1 MNDLKAVSAIVK
13 DILTDSVQAR
23 NNDNVLYLM
32 VLNHVSNRNNI
43 DIQSMTVPVFLLKMK
58 DYGLPGFETVRRS
71 RQKVQ
76 ADNPELEGT
85 ETTRRKRAKQ
95 EAVYRE
101 FASSEV

>member
-85 ETTRRKRAKQ
+85 ESTRRKRAKQ
-95 EAVYRE
+95 EAVYRD
-101 FASSEV
+101 FATSEV

>member
-13 DILTDSVQAR
+13 NILTESVQAR

-85 ETTRRKRAKQ
+85 ESTRRKRAKQ
-95 EAVYRE
+95 EAVYRD
-101 FASSEV
+101 FAKSEV

>member
-13 DILTDSVQAR
+13 NILTDSVQAR

-85 ETTRRKRAKQ
+85 ESTRRKRAKQ
-95 EAVYRE
+95 EAVYRD
-101 FASSEV
+101 FATSEV

>member
-13 DILTDSVQAR
+13 SILMENTRAR
-23 NNDNVLYLM
+23 NDDNVLYLM
-32 VLNHVSNRNNI
+32 VLNHVSNRNGI
-43 DIQSMTVPVFLLKMK
+43 DIQSMTVPVFLMKMK
-58 DYGLPGFETVRRS
+58 EYGLPGFETVRRS

-85 ETTRRKRAKQ
+85 ESTRRKRAKQ

-101 FASSEV
+101 FATSEV

>member
-85 ETTRRKRAKQ
+85 ESTRRKRAKQ
-95 EAVYRE
+95 ESVYRE
-101 FASSEV
+101 FATGKV

>member
-13 DILTDSVQAR
+13 NILADSVQAR

-85 ETTRRKRAKQ
+85 ESMRRKRTKQ
-95 EAVYRE
+95 EAVYRA
-101 FASSEV
+101 FATSEV

>member
-13 DILTDSVQAR
+13 NILMENTRAR
-23 NNDNVLYLM
+23 NDDNVLYLM
-32 VLNHVSNRNNI
+32 VLNHVSNRNGI
-43 DIQSMTVPVFLLKMK
+43 DIQSMTVPVFLMKMK
-58 DYGLPGFETVRRS
+58 EYGLPGFETGS

-85 ETTRRKRAKQ
+85 ESTRRKRAKQ

-101 FASSEV
+101 FATSEV

>member
-13 DILTDSVQAR
+13 NTLMENTRAR
-23 NNDNVLYLM
+23 NDDNVLYLM
-32 VLNHVSNRNNI
+32 VLNHVSNRNGI
-43 DIQSMTVPVFLLKMK
+43 DIQSMTVPVFLMKMK
-58 DYGLPGFETVRRS
+58 EYGLPGFETVRRS

-85 ETTRRKRAKQ
+85 ESTRRKRAKQ

-101 FASSEV
+101 FATSEV

>member
-13 DILTDSVQAR
+13 NILMENTRAR
-23 NNDNVLYLM
+23 NDDNVLYLM
-32 VLNHVSNRNNI
+32 VLNHVSNRNGI
-43 DIQSMTVPVFLLKMK
+43 DIQSMTVPVFLMKMK
-58 DYGLPGFETVRRS
+58 EYGFETVRRS

-85 ETTRRKRAKQ
+85 ESTRRKRAKQ

-101 FASSEV
+101 FATSEV

>member
-13 DILTDSVQAR
+13 SILTDSVQAR

-85 ETTRRKRAKQ
+85 ESIRRKRAKQ
-95 EAVYRE
+95 ESVYRE
-101 FASSEV
+101 FATGKV